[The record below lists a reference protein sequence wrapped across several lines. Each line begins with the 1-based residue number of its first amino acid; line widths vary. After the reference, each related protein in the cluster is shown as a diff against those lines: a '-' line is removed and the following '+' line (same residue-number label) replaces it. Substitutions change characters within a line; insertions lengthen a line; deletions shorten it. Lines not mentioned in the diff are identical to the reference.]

1 MGKKNLLKSTTKKKG
16 TKKTAAKKP
25 VAKKSTPKKIVGAK
39 KAETEAKAEAEAKAK
54 AEAEAK
60 AKAAA
65 EVEAKAKAEVEAKA
79 KAEVEAK
86 AKAEV
91 EAKAKA
97 EAEAKAKAE
106 AEAEAEAK
114 AAANRIEAED
124 TPPIP
129 PPPSIGESDTVKK
142 LVKGISI
149 CLILIIL
156 PIIYASISNTTN
168 YYLKTS
174 NGALEIWQGN
184 FSPMGEHMVI
194 TIPGA
199 VPPETIK
206 KVYSK
211 NEAFPLVCNYF
222 IEKSDAIL
230 NIAGI
235 PDFKAIRNDLEKAMT
250 YAITEELRLAIDHR
264 LTSIAFIT
272 FMYNADISAAKGTSA
287 GFEAAA
293 GYLEEA
299 SRLDLDDQ
307 QATLVENKIKTFR
320 NAAESAAAEESAAL
334 EAEASAL

>member
-79 KAEVEAK
+79 KAE
-86 AKAEV
+86 
-91 EAKAKA
+91 
-97 EAEAKAKAE
+97 AEAKAK
-106 AEAEAEAK
+106 
-114 AAANRIEAED
+114 ANRIEAED

>member
-79 KAEVEAK
+79 K
-86 AKAEV
+86 
-91 EAKAKA
+91 
-97 EAEAKAKAE
+97 
-106 AEAEAEAK
+106 AEAEAK